1 MTISQFNISD
11 PQSAHE
17 RVREIVSASGT
28 SFFWAMRLL
37 PLERRQAIFA
47 VYAFC
52 RLVDDIAD
60 EEGLDTDKRTALNEW
75 RNAISGLYQTPQ
87 NFATND
93 DNMAATLLILSGAI
107 KDYGLI
113 DADFQAVID
122 GMEMDANGPVALETM
137 DMLDIY
143 CDRVASAVG
152 RLCVP
157 IFGQPDEK
165 GRLVADHL
173 GQALQLTNIIR
184 DVPEDAEIKR
194 LYLPQDL
201 LAKYDMANQS
211 PNDVANHPNLP
222 KAITELGHLAQERY
236 NKASSAIKK
245 CDAKA
250 MRAPRVMMKVYYQNL
265 KRLRA
270 VNWQPQTLRAKGKL
284 TKAMRK
290 AEKLIIG
297 LRYGLF

>member
-1 MTISQFNISD
+1 MALDIQNLDID
-11 PQSAHE
+11 SAHE
-17 RVREIVSASGT
+17 RVRDIVDASGT

-37 PLERRQAIFA
+37 PKERQQAIFA

-52 RLVDDIAD
+52 REVDDIAD
-60 EEGLDTDKRTALNEW
+60 EEGVDAEKRAALGQW
-75 RNAISGLYQTPQ
+75 RDAISGLYKTPQ
-87 NFATND
+87 DYTSID
-93 DNMAATLLILSGAI
+93 DNMAATLFVLSHAI
-107 KDYGLI
+107 KDYDLHE
-113 DADFQAVID
+113 ADFQAVID
-122 GMEMDANGPVALETM
+122 GMEMDAHGPVALTGM
-137 DMLDIY
+137 DALDLY

-157 IFGQPDEK
+157 IFGQPDAK
-165 GRLVADHL
+165 GREVADHL
-173 GQALQLTNIIR
+173 GRALQLTNIIR

-201 LAKYDMANQS
+201 LAKYQMDNKS
-211 PNDVANHPNLP
+211 PDEVAEHPNLP
-222 KAITELGHLAQERY
+222 KVIMELGTLAQERY
-236 NKASSAIKK
+236 DSATAAIAQ

-250 MRAPRVMMKVYYQNL
+250 MRAPIVMMKVYYQNL
-265 KRLRA
+265 KRLRS
-270 VNWQPQTLRAKGKL
+270 VDWQPQTLRQQGKL

>member
-1 MTISQFNISD
+1 MTMSQFNISD
-11 PQSAHE
+11 RQSAHE

-52 RLVDDIAD
+52 RLVDDVAD
-60 EEGLDTDKRTALNEW
+60 EEGLDADKRAELDQW
-75 RNAISGLYQTPQ
+75 RNAISGLFQTPQ
-87 NFATND
+87 IFTPAD
-93 DNMAATLLILSGAI
+93 ENMAATLFILSDAI

-113 DADFQAVID
+113 EADFQAVID
-122 GMEMDANGPVALETM
+122 GMEMDAHGPVALETM
-137 DMLDIY
+137 DVLDLY

-173 GQALQLTNIIR
+173 GRALQLTNIIR

-201 LAKYDMANQS
+201 LAKYEMDNKS
-211 PNDVANHPNLP
+211 PDDVAGHPNLP
-222 KAITELGHLAQERY
+222 KAITELGRLAQDRY
-236 NKASSAIKK
+236 DSASAAIAD
-245 CDAKA
+245 CDATA
-250 MRAPRVMMKVYYQNL
+250 MRAPIVMMKVYYQNL
-265 KRLRA
+265 KRLRS
-270 VNWQPQTLRAKGKL
+270 VDWQPQTLRTQGKL

>member
-1 MTISQFNISD
+1 MATQLTNFD
-11 PQSAHE
+11 TDSAHE
-17 RVREIVSASGT
+17 RVREIVGASGT

-52 RLVDDIAD
+52 RLVDDVAD
-60 EEGLDTDKRTALNEW
+60 EEGLDADKRAELDQW

-87 NFATND
+87 AVTPTD
-93 DNMAATLLILSGAI
+93 DNMAATLFILSDAI

-113 DADFQAVID
+113 ETDFQAVID
-122 GMEMDANGPVALETM
+122 GMEMDAHGPVALETM
-137 DMLDIY
+137 SALDLY

-173 GQALQLTNIIR
+173 GRALQLTNIIR

-201 LAKYDMANQS
+201 LAKYEMDNKS
-211 PNDVANHPNLP
+211 PDDVAGHPNLP
-222 KAITELGHLAQERY
+222 KVITELGRLAQDRY
-236 NKASSAIKK
+236 DSASAAIAD
-245 CDAKA
+245 CDATA
-250 MRAPRVMMKVYYQNL
+250 MRAPIVMMKVYYQNL
-265 KRLRA
+265 KRLRS
-270 VNWQPQTLRAKGKL
+270 VDWQPQTLRTQGKL